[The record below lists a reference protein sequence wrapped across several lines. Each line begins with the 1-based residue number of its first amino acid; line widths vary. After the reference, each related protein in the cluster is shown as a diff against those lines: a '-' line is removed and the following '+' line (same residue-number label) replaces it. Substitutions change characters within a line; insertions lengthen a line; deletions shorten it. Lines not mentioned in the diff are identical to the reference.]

1 LRKYAGEM
9 SAHTPPNQPSSAG
22 SDAFD
27 PKSITRPA
35 PVLMNYYI
43 VASLLT
49 GPALPFVLLV
59 YWFRF
64 MTLRYRFDD
73 EGVWMGVGVVFKKE
87 VNLTY
92 RRIQDIHVTRGIIQ
106 RWFGLATVS
115 VQTASGSATAEMSI
129 EGVLEAEQL
138 RDFLY
143 AKMRGARGLEEAPG
157 AKADAATTGGGGVA
171 SPSEEALVILRDIR
185 DALRER
191 QSAEGG
197 AR

>member
-1 LRKYAGEM
+1 M
-9 SAHTPPNQPSSAG
+9 SHATPQDQSSG
-22 SDAFD
+22 GFD
-27 PKSITRPA
+27 PRSITRPA

-49 GPALPFVLLV
+49 GPAFPIVILV
-59 YWFRF
+59 FWFRY
-64 MTLRYRFDD
+64 MSLRYRFDD
-73 EGVWMGVGVVFKKE
+73 EGVWMGVGVLFKKE

-143 AKMRGARGLEEAPG
+143 AKMRGARGLDEAPVV
-157 AKADAATTGGGGVA
+157 KPEDAATAEGGGA
-171 SPSEEALVILRDIR
+171 SPSEQALVILRDIR
-185 DALRER
+185 DALREQR
-191 QSAEGG
+191 SAEGG